1 MAELIRIDNSDYITT
16 VTLNRPE
23 AMNAINVTLALEIV
37 RVMDEIAHDDQS
49 RVIILCSSS
58 ERAFSVGAD
67 LKERQGLTPQVW
79 QRQRI
84 DLMRSFRVLGDCRKP
99 ILALVDGFALGG
111 GCELALQCDF
121 IYAGER
127 AQFALPEAR
136 VGIIPG
142 GGGTQLLPKR
152 VGMAMA
158 KELIFTGR
166 RIDASEALRIGLVN
180 RVVPSDQLMDAG
192 RAVAREI
199 LQCAPI
205 SVRQAKRA
213 INKGSSL
220 DFETGWALEEEAY
233 MAALYSEDRAEGMAA
248 FREKRPAAFKD
259 R

>member
-1 MAELIRIDNSDYITT
+1 MTDLVLVDRADFITT

-23 AMNAINVTLALEIV
+23 AMNAINVALALELM
-37 RVMDEIAHDDQS
+37 RVFDEIARDDRS
-49 RVIILCSSS
+49 RVVILCSAS

-79 QRQRI
+79 QEQRI
-84 DLMRSFRVLGDCRKP
+84 DLMRSFRALADCRRP
-99 ILALVDGFALGG
+99 LIALVDGFALGG

-152 VGMAMA
+152 VGAAMA

-166 RIDASEALRIGLVN
+166 RIDSAEAHRIGLVN
-180 RVVPSDQLMDAG
+180 RVVPSDLLMESG
-192 RAVAREI
+192 LAVAREI
-199 LQCAPI
+199 LQCSPI

-213 INKGSSL
+213 INKGSWL
-220 DFETGWALEEEAY
+220 DFDTGWALEEEAY
-233 MAALYSEDRAEGMAA
+233 MACLYSEDRAEGMAA
-248 FREKRPAAFKD
+248 FREKRPAQFRD